1 MDVEAY
7 KVHINAFK
15 CLSAHILSH
24 THTHPGILHT
34 QIHSSHAHTH
44 TNKHTHTHKRTHTH
58 TGTYASVLATL

>member
-24 THTHPGILHT
+24 THTQMQERHT
-34 QIHSSHAHTH
+34 
-44 TNKHTHTHKRTHTH
+44 
-58 TGTYASVLATL
+58 